1 MDFNARPELAQVWAL
16 AVDAAERRLVMQ
28 LKFRK
33 RVMRSLTDLVGRV
46 REWDSQLFGSQR
58 DLFPPLPPAR
68 PTAAARSPTS
78 VLVAWQV
85 GTLTLTL
92 TLTLTSA
99 AP

>member
-1 MDFNARPELAQVWAL
+1 MNKKKWLRNWGWKNWV
-16 AVDAAERRLVMQ
+16 VMQ

-78 VLVAWQV
+78 VLVSWQV
-85 GTLTLTL
+85 ETLALILTI
-92 TLTLTSA
+92 TLTSA